1 MSIIRSSREG
11 ADAKLVWC
19 EENNNND
26 NQEISLLTGVL
37 TSSMDNISG
46 DLFVGEAKLFFM
58 HPRHFSKSP
67 FRLAHAPASL
77 IVRIANPDMVLIC
90 DSRIDA
96 GRVAKTLIASDIATD
111 TAVSPHEP
119 DNSSRWT
126 NLVETTDGRHWSDG
140 EYSYRARTSSLPG
153 SKRAGMRV
161 ESSLALFVAQLTPS
175 VAEAVTDGRAIV
187 ISRANNFVDVGVRAR
202 HLFRAYGNH
211 VFALYETGTEEE
223 KPDRQQ
229 VTALMIVGRFWPK
242 QTQESHRPVL
252 TVARHRRVRDA
263 GPGGRIFCLCLG
275 THLATS
281 LAGFSAEDVAR
292 SKNHYEGYFGDLTYK
307 SMFSTRDALFTI

>member
-1 MSIIRSSREG
+1 
-11 ADAKLVWC
+11 
-19 EENNNND
+19 
-26 NQEISLLTGVL
+26 
-37 TSSMDNISG
+37 MDNISG

-111 TAVSPHEP
+111 TAVCPHEP

-161 ESSLALFVAQLTPS
+161 EFSLALFVAQLTPS
-175 VAEAVTDGRAIV
+175 VAEAVTDGRAI
-187 ISRANNFVDVGVRAR
+187 A
-202 HLFRAYGNH
+202 FRAYGNH
-211 VFALYETGTEEE
+211 VFALYETGTDEE
-223 KPDRQQ
+223 KPDRRQ
-229 VTALMIVGRFWPK
+229 VTALIIVGRFWPK
-242 QTQESHRPVL
+242 QTQKSYRPVL
-252 TVARHRRVRDA
+252 TVARHRRVKDA

-275 THLATS
+275 TQLVTS
-281 LAGFSAEDVAR
+281 LAGFSAEDVVR